1 LIYISKTKTI
11 PKFGG
16 EYIEGIA
23 GQPQYINPVI
33 SKSNTTDED
42 LAQLIYSGIFKYDNE
57 GKLINDLAESYEI
70 SEDKKLYTIHLK
82 EGVLWHDGIPFTAND
97 VLFTFNII
105 VDPAYKSP
113 DRFNWDGVTANVL
126 DNRTIVFQT
135 EHIYVGLLNNL
146 TFGILPKH
154 IWEPIGPD
162 KFFLTDLNLQP
173 IGTGPY
179 KFSPPIQKDSRGNI
193 ISYKLVA
200 NPNYFGGK
208 PYISKITFNFYQDDE
223 TLIDRFNQ
231 KEIMGINSV
240 TAQEMKSIK
249 LIQSVNF
256 HQFSTLR
263 YLAVFFNKTKSVP
276 LAYKEVREALALST
290 NREEIVREVLDNKAD
305 IIYSPILHEMNGF
318 TEDFKKYEF
327 NLDQANK
334 ILDDAG
340 WARGEDGIR
349 SKNEIKLEFNLITL
363 NTPELV
369 KTAEFL
375 KNQWEKIGIR
385 VNINSYSGFDI
396 QQNYIRPREYD
407 AVLFGHSM
415 TNIPD
420 LFSFWHSSEKKDSGK
435 NLSLFGDNTTDKLIE
450 ESRIEFDEQKRNE
463 LYKQFQQKLAEEIP
477 AIFLYSP
484 DYIYPVN
491 KSVRGIEIKNIS
503 SASKR
508 FSNIEKWY
516 IKTKRVWK

>member
-1 LIYISKTKTI
+1 
-11 PKFGG
+11 
-16 EYIEGIA
+16 
-23 GQPQYINPVI
+23 
-33 SKSNTTDED
+33 
-42 LAQLIYSGIFKYDNE
+42 
-57 GKLINDLAESYEI
+57 
-70 SEDKKLYTIHLK
+70 
-82 EGVLWHDGIPFTAND
+82 
-97 VLFTFNII
+97 
-105 VDPAYKSP
+105 
-113 DRFNWDGVTANVL
+113 
-126 DNRTIVFQT
+126 
-135 EHIYVGLLNNL
+135 
-146 TFGILPKH
+146 
-154 IWEPIGPD
+154 
-162 KFFLTDLNLQP
+162 LQP